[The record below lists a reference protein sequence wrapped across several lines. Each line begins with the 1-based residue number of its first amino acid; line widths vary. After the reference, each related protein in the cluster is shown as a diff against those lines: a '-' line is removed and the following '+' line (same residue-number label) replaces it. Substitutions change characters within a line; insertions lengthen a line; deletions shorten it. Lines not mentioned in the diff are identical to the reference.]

1 MRLPL
6 ERNTSP
12 YPYQALTTSSPPH
25 AKNLSGA
32 ILESEKT
39 FGTSHEIE
47 VGLYRYFLP

>member
-12 YPYQALTTSSPPH
+12 YPYQALTTSS
-25 AKNLSGA
+25 L
-32 ILESEKT
+32 
-39 FGTSHEIE
+39 GTSHEIE